1 MITIIGGGVLGL
13 TIGWYL
19 AQANRQVT
27 IVEQRRIG
35 TGATQAAAGMMMPWR
50 LSENFSP
57 DLFALQRQSHD
68 LWPDFAKTL
77 HHQTNIDI
85 QYKADGRYFVA
96 LEDRALERTQRRY
109 DYHRALDFPLEWL
122 SGDEARRRVPQ
133 LGPKIRAAIFSP
145 WGHQV
150 DNRSLTLALQQA
162 FLQAGG
168 VIREETPVSKIVI
181 TNDQVQG
188 VQLEQEMLPAETV
201 VVAAGAWSGG
211 IKGVPRYLTSAIY
224 PIKGQTITLQ
234 MSPDNPLIDCSIL
247 GPVYL
252 TPRQDGRLII
262 GSTVERRAGFDT
274 QSTAGG
280 VARML
285 SKAQAIIPA
294 VKDLPLIEM
303 GAGLRPTTADRT
315 PILGP
320 TSVPGLVM
328 ATGSYSYGILLS
340 VAIAQGISRHILTGG
355 TPETIEPFLP

>member
-1 MITIIGGGVLGL
+1 MIIIIGGGILGL
-13 TIGWYL
+13 TIGWHL
-19 AQANRQVT
+19 AQANRKVT
-27 IVEQRRIG
+27 IVEQRYVG
-35 TGATQAAAGMMMPWR
+35 AGATQAAAGMMMPWR

-57 DLFALQRQSHD
+57 DLFALQRESHQ

-77 HHQTNIDI
+77 HRQTNIDI
-85 QYKADGRYFVA
+85 QYKVDGRYFVA

-109 DYHRALDFPLEWL
+109 EYHRALDFPLEWL
-122 SGDEARRRVPQ
+122 SGDEVRRREPQ
-133 LGPKIRAAIFSP
+133 LGPNIRAAIFSP

-150 DNRSLTLALQQA
+150 DNRALILALQQA

-168 VIREETPVSKIVI
+168 TLREETPVSKIVI
-181 TNDQVQG
+181 ENDSVMG
-188 VQLEQEMLPAETV
+188 VQLDTEMLSADTV
-201 VVAAGAWSGG
+201 VVAAGAWSGT
-211 IKGVPRYLTSAIY
+211 IKGVPRHLTSAIY

-234 MSPDNPLIDCSIL
+234 MSPGHPLISCSIL

-285 SKAQAIIPA
+285 SKAQAMLPA
-294 VKDLPLIEM
+294 IKDLPLIEM

-320 TSVPGLVM
+320 TSIAGLVM

-340 VAIAQGISRHILTGG
+340 VAIAQGISHHILTGG
-355 TPETIEPFLP
+355 TSETIQPFLP